1 MSDPQR
7 DPQREALHRRKSIT
21 LRAFP
26 PAMTTAARLALAAA
40 AGFAAVEVNLEPSE
54 EYTPDT
60 PDAGLRDLRRA
71 VEAHG
76 LQVSAVYNR
85 QQWLYPLT
93 SRCEATRRQGM
104 AIIEHL
110 VHAAQVLGTDAVLV
124 VPGAVDN
131 RLFAAQYGTP
141 PEVVPYAEA
150 YANAQTCLRTL
161 AALGPETGVTLAVEN
176 VWNKFLLS
184 PLEMAR
190 FVDEIGSPWA
200 KVYFDVGNV
209 LRTGFPEHWIPLLGP
224 RIHRIHLK
232 DYRLAAESA
241 AGFVGLLQGDV
252 DWPAVRAA
260 LEAIGYQ
267 GWLTA
272 EVLPAYRYH
281 GERLIHETS
290 AAIDAIFGPAARP
303 APPA

>member
-1 MSDPQR
+1 MSDTQR
-7 DPQREALHRRKSIT
+7 DTQREAARETLRRRKSIT

-26 PAMTTAARLALAAA
+26 PAMSTEARLALAAT
-40 AGFAAVEVNLEPSE
+40 AGFAAVEVNLEPGE

-60 PDAGLRDLRRA
+60 PDARLHDLRRA
-71 VEAHG
+71 IEAHG

-85 QQWLYPLT
+85 RQWLYPLT
-93 SRCEATRRQGM
+93 SRRKATRRQGM
-104 AIIEHL
+104 DIIERL
-110 VHAAQVLGTDAVLV
+110 VHAARILGTDAVLV

-141 PEVVPYAEA
+141 PEIVPYAEA
-150 YANAQTCLRTL
+150 YANAQSSLQTL
-161 AALGPETGVTLAVEN
+161 AAALGPEPGVTLAVEN

-190 FVDEIGSPWA
+190 FIDELGSPWV

-224 RIHRIHLK
+224 RIHRVHLK

-272 EVLPAYRYH
+272 EVLPAYRHH

-290 AAIDAIFGPAARP
+290 AAVDAIFGPA
-303 APPA
+303 